1 MVFKS
6 RVEAG
11 KKLAEKLSSVG
22 SNGVVLGLAR
32 GGVVIAATIAKEL
45 KLPFDVIIVRKIP
58 APGNEELALGAVAE
72 DGKPL
77 FNDRIVSTMSVSKE
91 YLQSEVERQRELI
104 QKRKKLYREGRS
116 LQEIK
121 DKVAIIVDDGIATG
135 ATMRAAIGAVK
146 LKKPS
151 KIILAIPV
159 AAREAFQ
166 ELSKEVD
173 EAICLSLPQY
183 FEAVGAFYRE
193 FDQVSDVEVIALLNQ
208 G

>member
-1 MVFKS
+1 MIFTN

-22 SNGVVLGLAR
+22 SNTVVLGLAR
-32 GGVVIAATIAKEL
+32 GGVVIAAAIAKEL
-45 KLPFDVIIVRKIP
+45 KCPFDVIIVRKIP
-58 APGNEELALGAVAE
+58 SPGNEELAMGAVAE

-77 FNDRIVSTMSVSKE
+77 FNDQIVSMFGVSKE

-104 QKRKKLYREGRS
+104 EKRKKLYREGRP
-116 LQEIK
+116 LQVIQG
-121 DKVAIIVDDGIATG
+121 KVAIIVDDGIATG
-135 ATMRAAIGAVK
+135 ATMRAAIASVK

-151 KIILAIPV
+151 KVILAVPV
-159 AAREAFQ
+159 ASKEAFQ

-173 EAICLSLPQY
+173 EAICLFLPKY

-193 FDQVSDVEVIALLNQ
+193 FAQVSDQEVIALLNQ
-208 G
+208 